1 MAPDIPRPF
10 TLFKLTHV
18 ETESNKSDD
27 KRGGASSGPG
37 IKWELPRGAV
47 SGSTRIPWNH
57 VCTAILNVECL
68 FEQISVIC
76 GLVAVA
82 TAGVVGP
89 YGGFSRQH
97 RKQDDFGRYNNFGY
111 NIVNGLGAT
120 NSRYESGSAYGPV
133 VGSYTLADIDG
144 RARRVEYVADK
155 LGFRAVVKTNEP
167 GTKTSL
173 AAAAPYISAKGP
185 VVPSAGYGYGAFPF
199 AGGFR
204 GYGGFGGFHG

>member
-1 MAPDIPRPF
+1 
-10 TLFKLTHV
+10 
-18 ETESNKSDD
+18 
-27 KRGGASSGPG
+27 
-37 IKWELPRGAV
+37 
-47 SGSTRIPWNH
+47 
-57 VCTAILNVECL
+57 
-68 FEQISVIC
+68 
-76 GLVAVA
+76 
-82 TAGVVGP
+82 
-89 YGGFSRQH
+89 
-97 RKQDDFGRYNNFGY
+97 DFGRYNFGY

-173 AAAAPYISAKGP
+173 AAAAPYVSAKGP

-204 GYGGFGGFHG
+204 RYGGYGGFYG